1 MRTFLT
7 LSAGLF
13 AGLLASLIL
22 VRAGF
27 PPALAG
33 LVLWMT
39 GGVFG
44 LSLLQFAFL
53 KSTIQRSTQATRA
66 RPFRAFLL
74 GLLILELPVLAAS
87 LVNLAGGRQAAVLLL
102 ALLSLGLVLI
112 FWPAAIS
119 YHIGQRLAP
128 ESSGPGQVLAGSA
141 VLSGTLLVPMLG
153 WAWLLGLGV
162 MATGGCCLTHLPGA
176 GGRYA

>member
-53 KSTIQRSTQATRA
+53 KTIIQRSTQAARA
-66 RPFRAFLL
+66 RPVRAFLM
-74 GLLILELPVLAAS
+74 GLLVLELPVFAAS
-87 LVNLAGGRQAAVLLL
+87 LINLAGGKEAAVSLL
-102 ALLSLGLVLI
+102 ALSSLGMVLL

-128 ESSGPGQVLAGSA
+128 DSSGPGQVLAGSA
-141 VLSGTLLVPMLG
+141 VFSGTLLVPVLG

-162 MATGGCCLTHLPGA
+162 MATGGCCMR
-176 GGRYA
+176 GRHA

>member
-7 LSAGLF
+7 LSAGLL
-13 AGLLASLIL
+13 AGLVASLVL

-33 LVLWMT
+33 MVLWMT

-53 KSTIQRSTQATRA
+53 NGVIHRSTHVARA
-66 RPFRAFLL
+66 RPLRAFLT
-74 GLLILELPVLAAS
+74 GLLVLEVPVLAAS
-87 LVNLAGGRQAAVLLL
+87 MIALAGGKQLAVLLL
-102 ALLSLGLVLI
+102 VLVVLALAVL

-119 YHIGQRLAP
+119 YQIGQRLAP
-128 ESSGPGQVLAGSA
+128 ESTGPGQVLAGSA
-141 VLSGTLLVPMLG
+141 VLSGTLLVPVLG
-153 WAWLLGLGV
+153 WLWLLSLGL
-162 MATGGCCLTHLPGA
+162 MATGGCFLR
-176 GGRYA
+176 GRYA

>member
-53 KSTIQRSTQATRA
+53 KNLIQRSTQTARA

-74 GLLILELPVLAAS
+74 GLLVLELPVLAAS
-87 LVNLAGGRQAAVLLL
+87 LINLAGGRELAVLLL
-102 ALLSLGLVLI
+102 ALSGIGLLLL

-128 ESSGPGQVLAGSA
+128 ESTAPGQVLAGSA
-141 VLSGTLLVPMLG
+141 VFSGTLLVPVLG
-153 WAWLLGLGV
+153 WAWLFGLGV
-162 MATGGCCLTHLPGA
+162 MATGGCCLR
-176 GGRYA
+176 GRHA